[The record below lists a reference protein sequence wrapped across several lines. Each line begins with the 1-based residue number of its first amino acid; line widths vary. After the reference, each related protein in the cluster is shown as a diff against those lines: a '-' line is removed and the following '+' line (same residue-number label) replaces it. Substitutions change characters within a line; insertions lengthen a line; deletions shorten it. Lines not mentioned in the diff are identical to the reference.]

1 MPGFEYHLNHAVV
14 LLKRD
19 LICDEAAVELLRC
32 EKQTLR
38 RNPRRP
44 HAMLLQNG
52 KSTAGGAGSIE
63 TVLYLIQ
70 DHTTCP

>member
-1 MPGFEYHLNHAVV
+1 MKQQWSYYDVKNKLCVET
-14 LLKRD
+14 LK
-19 LICDEAAVELLRC
+19 
-32 EKQTLR
+32 
-38 RNPRRP
+38 PRRP

-70 DHTTCP
+70 DHTTSP